1 MQLPRADII
10 ACKHCGAPVAL
21 IPRPAIVGRFSLTC
35 QECKVTFPV
44 YPIAAPPVD
53 DSPAEGTKGQGLT
66 LAQIVC

>member
-10 ACKHCGAPVAL
+10 TCKHCGAPVAL

-44 YPIAAPPVD
+44 YPEQPRVD
-53 DSPAEGTKGQGLT
+53 EPLDQRRLQMSLS
-66 LAQIVC
+66 

>member
-35 QECKVTFPV
+35 QECRCTFAVWPGARTAEPV
-44 YPIAAPPVD
+44 AL
-53 DSPAEGTKGQGLT
+53 PAQVEYHEHTE
-66 LAQIVC
+66 V